1 MAPPLIQLKDATLA
15 LGHQVLAERVTLAL
29 ARGERACLVGRNGSG
44 KSTLLRALAG
54 ELELD
59 AGERFVQPGAR
70 VGYLPQHPPLPPDQ
84 RVAEFVAAG
93 LPADQADARHRV
105 DAVLARLDLDGGQA
119 LGTLS
124 GGEGRR
130 AALARTLVTEP
141 EVLLLDEP
149 TNHLDL
155 PTIEWLEGEL
165 KRFAGALLLVS
176 HDRAFLRAVS
186 RVTLWLDRGALRRL
200 DKGFEHFDAW
210 ADEVAAEEEQAL
222 YSLRK
227 KIAREELWL
236 HQGLTARR
244 KRNQRRVARLQQ
256 LRESRR
262 ELLTGRPGALN
273 LSVAE
278 AEGGGKT
285 VIEAE
290 HLAKSYRR
298 EDGTPVPLV
307 NDFSTRIRKGDR
319 IGVIGP
325 NGAGKTTLIK
335 LLTKD
340 LEPDRGTVRHGTRL
354 KPVFFDQR
362 RESLDPEKSLWE
374 TLCPG
379 GGDSVMVGDRQR
391 HVVAYLKD
399 FLFDEGQARQPVK
412 ALSGGE
418 TNRLLLATLFAR
430 PSNLVVMDEPTND
443 LDMDTLDLLIEVLGD
458 YDGTLLLVSHDRDFL
473 DKTVTS
479 VVVME
484 GDGLV
489 EEFPGGYTDSLG
501 QRRGLAKGPAVGGA
515 GRGARKA
522 GAGKAE
528 KPKPSAGKL
537 SYKEQRELAQLPEQ
551 IDRLQAKIETLEARL
566 ADPAFYQRD
575 PARFQ
580 EATDALERARAAL
593 DKAETRWLELAE
605 RQDQLAAGG
614 GSA

>member
-59 AGERFVQPGAR
+59 AGARFVQPGAR
-70 VGYLPQHPPLPPDQ
+70 VGYLPQHPALPPDQ
-84 RVAEFVAAG
+84 RVAAFVAAG

-130 AALARTLVTEP
+130 AALARTLVAEP

-165 KRFAGALLLVS
+165 KRFSGALLLVS

-186 RVTLWLDRGALRRL
+186 RVTFWLDRGALRRL

-210 ADEVAAEEEQAL
+210 AEEVAAEEEQAL

-227 KIAREELWL
+227 RIAREELWL

-262 ELLTGRPGALN
+262 ELLTSRPGALN

-335 LLTKD
+335 LLTRD

-362 RESLDPEKSLWE
+362 RTSLDPEKSLWE

-418 TNRLLLATLFAR
+418 TNRLLL
-430 PSNLVVMDEPTND
+430 V
-443 LDMDTLDLLIEVLGD
+443 EVLGD

-489 EEFPGGYTDSLG
+489 EEFPGGYTDSLR
-501 QRRGLAKGPAVGGA
+501 QRRGLAKGPAVGGP
-515 GRGARKA
+515 GKGARRA
-522 GAGKAE
+522 TAGKAE
-528 KPKPSAGKL
+528 KPKASAGKL

-551 IDRLQAKIETLEARL
+551 IDRLQAKIEALEAQL

-575 PARFQ
+575 PAKFQ
-580 EATDALERARAAL
+580 EATETLERARAAL